1 VYDSAMK
8 YLVVALLGVFSW
20 FSCSP
25 KQELCVAPSGSDANV
40 GSRGAPFATLEKAR
54 DVVRQKRREGNVQ
67 IWTVLLK
74 AGRYERVSPFLLTAE
89 DKNTV
94 YKSESSDVSVTGGF
108 RIQNWK
114 EEGIGVWSAEVPG
127 VKEGAVY
134 FEQLFVNHV
143 RAIRARWPKTQTD
156 WKFGETRKD
165 YLIPLAVKQVATT
178 NANQAVYIDQ
188 TIIAKPGE
196 LDLLAKI
203 SKEELRYAALVVHHN
218 WDTTRRIILD
228 YDAASNTVK
237 MAGEG
242 WKHWNSWRNTS
253 LYYVENIRSAFTAPG
268 EWFLAKNEGKVY
280 YRPRASENMK
290 RALVE
295 VPRNGM
301 VQLIKMD
308 GCTNI
313 TFQGVR
319 FGVSDT
325 PRRGTEMNHGGLAK
339 MLGGDL
345 SKPGPTQFEPCQ
357 AAGNTEALIVADNI
371 TSCTFDKCRIQN
383 TGEYGIWIRGNCH
396 SNRIERCVIEDTG
409 AGAVRLC
416 DFPNKNNSTFNVI
429 KNCSLTSGGRFHASA
444 TAVWIGEG
452 TDNTLTHN
460 YIADHYYTGISI
472 GWCWGYKGKSFRNE
486 ISYNRVEN
494 IGQAALGDMGGIY
507 SLGTQ
512 TGTRIFNNVFR
523 NIDSYTYGGWGIY
536 PDEGSEG
543 LLIENNLVYNVKDGG
558 FHQHYGKENTVRNNI
573 FAFSRKDQIAAT
585 RIEQHLSVRFT
596 GNIIYW
602 DKPRDA
608 FERYNTEKVNI
619 IWDKNIWFCEA
630 GEPLFRS
637 KPFAQWQ
644 ATGKDKK
651 GLICDPLFVNP
662 QARDFRFKSDAA
674 YKRIGFKPFDFSKA
688 GIEK

>member
-1 VYDSAMK
+1 MNNF
-8 YLVVALLGVFSW
+8 VVASLGFFSL
-20 FSCSP
+20 FSYSP
-25 KQELCVAPSGSDANV
+25 KQELCVAPDGSDANV
-40 GSRGAPFATLEKAR
+40 GSCRAPFATLEKAR
-54 DVVRQKRREGNVQ
+54 DVIRQKRKEGDVQ
-67 IWTVLLK
+67 VWTVLLK
-74 AGRYERVSPFLLTAE
+74 AGRYERVAPFLLTAE
-89 DKNTV
+89 DKNMV
-94 YKSESSDVSVTGGF
+94 YKSKSRDVFITGGF
-108 RIQNWK
+108 QIQKWK
-114 EEGIGVWSAEVPG
+114 DEGTGVWSVEVPG
-127 VKEGAVY
+127 LKEGTVY
-134 FEQLFVNHV
+134 FEQLFVNGS
-143 RAIRARWPKTQTD
+143 RAIRARWPKIQMD
-156 WKFGETRKD
+156 WKFGEMRKD
-165 YLIPLAVKQVATT
+165 YLIPQAVKQVVTT
-178 NANQAVYIDQ
+178 NASKTVCVDQ

-196 LDLLAKI
+196 LALLAKVP
-203 SKEELRYAALVVHHN
+203 KDELRYAALVVHHN

-228 YDAASNTVK
+228 YDAASNSVK

-242 WKHWNSWRNTS
+242 WKPWNPWRSNS
-253 LYYVENIRSAFTAPG
+253 LYYVENVRSAFTDPG
-268 EWFLAKNEGKVY
+268 EWFLAKNEGKIY

-290 RALVE
+290 RAVVE
-295 VPRNGM
+295 APHNGM

-308 GCTNI
+308 GCSNI
-313 TFQGVR
+313 AFQGIR

-325 PRRGTEMNHGGLAK
+325 PRREKEMNHGGLVSL
-339 MLGGDL
+339 LGGDF

-371 TSCTFDKCRIQN
+371 MSCAFDRCHIQN

-396 SNRIERCVIEDTG
+396 SNRIEHCVIEDTG

-416 DFPNKNNSTFNVI
+416 DFPNKKNSASNVI
-429 KNCSLTSGGRFHASA
+429 KNCSLTRGGRFHASA

-472 GWCWGYKGKSFRNE
+472 GWCWGYNGKSFRNE
-486 ISYNRVEN
+486 ISYNLVEN

-543 LLIENNLVYNVKDGG
+543 LMIENNLVYNVKDGG

-585 RIEQHLSVRFT
+585 RIEKHLSVRFT
-596 GNIIYW
+596 GNIVYW
-602 DKPRDA
+602 DKPLDA
-608 FERYNTEKVNI
+608 FERYSTEKVNI

-630 GEPLFRS
+630 GAPRFRG
-637 KPFAQWQ
+637 KTFAQWQ
-644 ATGKDKK
+644 ATGKDKE
-651 GLICDPLFVNP
+651 GFVCDPLFVNP
-662 QARDFRFKSDAA
+662 QARDFRFKSEDA
-674 YKRIGFKPFDFSKA
+674 YKKIGFKPFDFMKA